1 MPHPLEAF
9 CRAHEAWLFDLI
21 ETLVAIESPTD
32 DKAAVDR
39 CGAELR
45 ARAAAAGLRTRV
57 EPRPDAGDHTV
68 IEIGGGRPRVLLVG
82 HVDTVWP
89 LGQLAR
95 MPIERRDGRLCGPG
109 VLDMKA
115 GVAMGLLAAR
125 AVFETSPPASGTV
138 AMLCTSDEETGSR
151 TSRSLIET
159 EALASDAALVLEPAL
174 AGGALKTSRKGIGQ
188 YHLGVT
194 GVAAHAGVDPGKG
207 VSAVRELARQ
217 ILDLERLHD
226 LERGISVNAGV
237 IAGGTRPNVVAAE
250 ALAIVDVRAPSLA
263 DAARIDEAFRALRPH
278 LAGAR
283 LAVTGGFE
291 RPPMERS
298 AGVAAL
304 YAQAQAAAAELGQSI
319 AEGGTGG
326 GSDGNLTAA
335 LGVPTLDGLGAIGDG
350 AHALHEHVEID
361 RLVPRASLLAVL
373 LSRLLNGAAG
383 SLPRANVRCRA
394 ELQLCLCPPR
404 RT

>member
-1 MPHPLEAF
+1 MAHPLDVF
-9 CRAHEAWLFDLI
+9 CRAHQSWLFDLI
-21 ETLVAIESPTD
+21 EALVAIESPTD

-39 CGAELR
+39 CAAELR
-45 ARAAAAGLRTRV
+45 ARAAAVGWRARV
-57 EPRPDAGDHTV
+57 EARPDAGDHTV
-68 IEIGGGRPRVLLVG
+68 LEIGEGRPRILLVG

-89 LGQLAR
+89 IGQLAR
-95 MPIERRDGRLCGPG
+95 MPIARRDGRLCGPG

-115 GVAMGLLAAR
+115 GVSMGLLATR
-125 AVFETSPPASGTV
+125 AVFETAAPATGTV
-138 AMLCTSDEETGSR
+138 AMLVTSDEETGSR
-151 TSRSLIET
+151 TSRTLIEA
-159 EALASDAALVLEPAL
+159 EARASDAVLVLEPAL

-188 YHLGVT
+188 FHLHVT

-226 LERGISVNAGV
+226 LTRGVSVNAGV
-237 IAGGTRPNVVAAE
+237 IAGGTRPNVVAEE
-250 ALAIVDVRAPSLA
+250 ALAIVDVRAPTLA
-263 DAARIDEAFRALRPH
+263 DAAEVDAAFRQLRPH

-283 LAVTGGFE
+283 LTVTGGFE

-304 YAQAQAAAAELGQSI
+304 YAEAQAAAAELGQTI

-326 GSDGNLTAA
+326 GSDGNFTAA
-335 LGVPTLDGLGAIGDG
+335 LGVPTLDGLGAVGDG

-361 RLVPRASLLAVL
+361 RVLPRTALLATL
-373 LSRLLNGAAG
+373 IGRLLVSAG
-383 SLPRANVRCRA
+383 SLPRG
-394 ELQLCLCPPR
+394 
-404 RT
+404 

>member
-1 MPHPLEAF
+1 MTHPLDAF
-9 CRAHEAWLFDLI
+9 CRAHQSWLFDLI
-21 ETLVAIESPTD
+21 EALVALESPTD

-39 CGAELR
+39 CAAELR
-45 ARAAAAGLRTRV
+45 ARAAAVGWRVRV
-57 EPRPDAGDHTV
+57 EARPDAGDHTV
-68 IEIGGGRPRVLLVG
+68 LEIGRGRPRILLVG

-89 LGQLAR
+89 IGQLAR
-95 MPIERRDGRLCGPG
+95 MPIVRQDGRLCGPG

-115 GVAMGLLAAR
+115 GVSMGLLAAR
-125 AVFETSPPASGTV
+125 AVFDTAPPATGSV
-138 AMLCTSDEETGSR
+138 AMLVTSDEETGSR
-151 TSRSLIET
+151 SSRTLIEA
-159 EALASDAALVLEPAL
+159 EALASDAVLVLEPAL

-188 YHLGVT
+188 FHLLVT
-194 GVAAHAGVDPGKG
+194 GVAAHAGVDPAKG

-226 LERGISVNAGV
+226 LTRGVSVNAGV

-250 ALAIVDVRAPSLA
+250 ATAIVDVRAPTLA
-263 DAARIDEAFRALRPH
+263 DAAEVDSAFRQLRPH

-283 LAVTGGFE
+283 LTVTGGFE

-304 YAQAQAAAAELGQSI
+304 YAEAQAAAAELGQAI

-326 GSDGNLTAA
+326 GSDGNFTAA

-361 RLVPRASLLAVL
+361 RILPRTALLATL
-373 LSRLLNGAAG
+373 IRRLLVSAG
-383 SLPRANVRCRA
+383 SLPRG
-394 ELQLCLCPPR
+394 
-404 RT
+404 